1 MASDHCGLLR
11 TPSVEPARYRLQWKS
26 YQFFVETLAHERS
39 RVHSD
44 DMSNS
49 GGGQYYWCLRHN
61 RVETDADV
69 CPASKTMGQALKRVA
84 ERNAQLDAEDARW
97 TGEQPQP
104 RTHAA
109 TTHPSR

>member
-26 YQFFVETLAHERS
+26 YRFFVEKLAHERS

-49 GGGQYYWCLRHN
+49 GGGQYYWCLRHD

-84 ERNAQLDAEDARW
+84 ERNAQLDADDARW
-97 TGEQPQP
+97 TGEQP
-104 RTHAA
+104 
-109 TTHPSR
+109 